1 MPSPT
6 FLTYAEAADLLGVT
20 EHWLRKAVREKRV
33 AHSRLSDR
41 VIRFTPEDIE
51 SIREASR
58 VTPEAKPSKRG
69 PTPSRRGKGA
79 A

>member
-6 FLTYAEAADLLGVT
+6 FLTYAEAADRLGVT

-41 VIRFTPEDIE
+41 VIRFTAEDIDA
-51 SIREASR
+51 IREASR
-58 VTPEAKPSKRG
+58 VAPEAKASKSG
-69 PTPSRRGKGA
+69 PTPSRRRTA
-79 A
+79 